1 MTWTKLRSSHPHV
14 KIQNYHFTNA
24 PDTPIENIGSAHG
37 ATITDGEN
45 YLNVLNVST
54 HHAIIEQLLVEPYL
68 DLSLSPD
75 DLLDFPC
82 NKDELF
88 DNASVLH
95 VLEQNICMLKIN
107 MFCILLVPM
116 MS

>member
-1 MTWTKLRSSHPHV
+1 M
-14 KIQNYHFTNA
+14 
-24 PDTPIENIGSAHG
+24 
-37 ATITDGEN
+37 DGEN
-45 YLNVLNVST
+45 YINVLNVST

-88 DNASVLH
+88 DNTSVLH
-95 VLEQNICMLKIN
+95 VWNKTLMLKIN